1 MYICICNEV
10 TESQIVRAVEEGVHN
25 LRELQA
31 YLGILL
37 ECGRCARHAHH
48 LLKES
53 RQAAKA
59 HCNNG
64 CPHCPRSKERE
75 DREKRQEDAG
85 TARQSP
91 CKRVDRGAPVVSPRK
106 DRAINPLALDAVHL
120 TSKPATRSAS

>member
-1 MYICICNEV
+1 MYVCICNEV
-10 TESQIVRAVEEGVHN
+10 TESQIMRAVEEGVRN

-37 ECGRCARHAHH
+37 ECGRCARDAHS
-48 LLKES
+48 LLRES

-59 HCNNG
+59 QCNNG
-64 CPHCPRSKERE
+64 CPNVLGLRRE
-75 DREKRQEDAG
+75 KIVKKRQEDVG

-106 DRAINPLALDAVHL
+106 DRPIALLALDAEHL
-120 TSKPATRSAS
+120 TSEPATRRAL